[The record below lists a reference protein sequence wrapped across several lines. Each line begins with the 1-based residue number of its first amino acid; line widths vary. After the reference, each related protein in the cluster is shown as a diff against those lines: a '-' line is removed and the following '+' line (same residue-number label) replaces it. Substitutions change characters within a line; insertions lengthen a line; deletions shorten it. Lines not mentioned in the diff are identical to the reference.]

1 MSTDHSLVSNIVARL
16 GFCSTMIFGTIQI
29 LLTYFVSRHVFGSY
43 KILITLFAAFGM
55 TFAVVEVVVY
65 PNVHMLNTGALYFTL
80 SRPFNANLDV
90 SKVLLAVYTW
100 FYAFTISLLAVLFIY
115 RYLAVFNQQYLRFFR
130 GFSIIIWL
138 SYCSFFGF
146 QYSVGTYCFM
156 YFDDVSFAYFK
167 DEVPLRYN
175 MTLAEIPAMGIV
187 VYDPTTGAIRWWNV
201 MCLLNIFTIM
211 TIQYTIMICC
221 GLKMHSEME
230 EKIKYYSASL
240 RRHHQQFFKTLV
252 IQISAPTMTLFAPL
266 VFIICLPMFNMDID
280 MSVGV
285 LICSFTMYPAIDA
298 LIVMYVVSDY
308 RKVAIKLCKSIYKR
322 VRTTFWGS
330 KTAERSE
337 AKSAKRADPA
347 STSTQIAN

>member
-1 MSTDHSLVSNIVARL
+1 MSTDHSLVSNIVARV

-29 LLTYFVSRHVFGSY
+29 LLTCFVKQSVFGSY
-43 KILITLFAAFGM
+43 KFLITMFAAFGM
-55 TFAVVEVVVY
+55 IFAVVEVVVY

-80 SRPFNANLDV
+80 SRPLNANLDI
-90 SKVLLAVYTW
+90 SKILLAVYTW

-115 RYLAVFNQQYLRFFR
+115 RYLAVFNQKHLKFFR
-130 GFSIIIWL
+130 GFSMLIWF

-146 QYSVGTYCFM
+146 QYSIGTYTFM
-156 YFDDVSFAYFK
+156 TFDDISFAYFR

-187 VYDPTTGAIRWWNV
+187 AYDPVDGSIRWWNV

-211 TIQYTIMICC
+211 AIQYTIMICC
-221 GLKMHSEME
+221 GLKMHWEME
-230 EKIKYYSASL
+230 DKIKYYSPAL

-266 VFIICLPMFNMDID
+266 VFIVCLPMFNMEID

-308 RKVAIKLCKSIYKR
+308 RKIALKLLKSVTRKMR
-322 VRTTFWGS
+322 KPF
-330 KTAERSE
+330 
-337 AKSAKRADPA
+337 KSPKSGTKSVAKRPEPM
-347 STSTQIAN
+347 STSTQVANE

>member
-1 MSTDHSLVSNIVARL
+1 M
-16 GFCSTMIFGTIQI
+16 
-29 LLTYFVSRHVFGSY
+29 
-43 KILITLFAAFGM
+43 FAAFGM
-55 TFAVVEVVVY
+55 IFAVVEVVVY

-80 SRPFNANLDV
+80 SRPLNVSLDV

-115 RYLAVFNQQYLRFFR
+115 RYLAVFNQKHLKFFR
-130 GFSIIIWL
+130 GFSMSIWF

-146 QYSVGTYCFM
+146 QYSIGTYTFM
-156 YFDDVSFAYFK
+156 TFDDISFAYFH

-187 VYDPTTGAIRWWNV
+187 AYDPVDGSIRWWNV

-211 TIQYTIMICC
+211 AIQYTIMICC
-221 GLKMHSEME
+221 GLKMHWKME
-230 EKIKYYSASL
+230 DKIKYYSPAL

-266 VFIICLPMFNMDID
+266 VFIVCLPMFKMEID

-308 RKVAIKLCKSIYKR
+308 RKIALKLLKSVTKKIRKPFKAPKSGPKSI
-322 VRTTFWGS
+322 
-330 KTAERSE
+330 
-337 AKSAKRADPA
+337 AKRPEPM
-347 STSTQIAN
+347 STSTQVANE